1 MIEKMALKIVNQ
13 MEKQKIISKSNCEYY
28 EYALIAMV
36 ENAITVGTMLLL
48 GMLFGKILQ
57 TICFLLFFLSLRK
70 RTGGFHADKFWQCY
84 LGTVITFIVV
94 IQATPRLCG
103 TPAVMYGML
112 FLAIILIYIMG
123 TINHPNMDMDKSELQ
138 ESKKAARLVVLMEV
152 MIIAVLVYLK
162 ADILYIGY
170 MSVAVILCAIL
181 MCLARI
187 IKQAEKKSEISVKA
201 LRVVERI
208 ARNEVE
214 KVRCGWPP
222 ICSGIGHQPKRPK
235 RKEN

>member
-84 LGTVITFIVV
+84 LGTIIFYIAIMQIVP
-94 IQATPRLCG
+94 ILCRK
-103 TPAVMYGML
+103 PHVMYGL
-112 FLAIILIYIMG
+112 LLLSTLLICIMG
-123 TINHPNMDMDKSELQ
+123 TINHPNMDMNKSELD
-138 ESKKAARLVVLMEV
+138 ESKKAARLLLLMEV
-152 MIIAVLVYLK
+152 MILAVLVYLE

-170 MSVAVILCAIL
+170 MSIAVILCAFL

-187 IKQAEKKSEISVKA
+187 IKQEVK
-201 LRVVERI
+201 V
-208 ARNEVE
+208 
-214 KVRCGWPP
+214 K
-222 ICSGIGHQPKRPK
+222 
-235 RKEN
+235 

>member
-13 MEKQKIISKSNCEYY
+13 MEKQKIISKSNCDYY

-187 IKQAEKKSEISVKA
+187 IKQEVRVK
-201 LRVVERI
+201 
-208 ARNEVE
+208 
-214 KVRCGWPP
+214 
-222 ICSGIGHQPKRPK
+222 
-235 RKEN
+235 